1 MTGDEWM
8 VRLRKRSA
16 AKREDEPE
24 PKPKPEAKD
33 NPAPVKQG
41 SGPWVPTPYVRERG
55 KVLPFVPRT

>member
-24 PKPKPEAKD
+24 PKPEAQD
-33 NPAPVKQG
+33 NPAPVRQG
-41 SGPWVPTPYVRERG
+41 SGPWVSTPYVRERG